1 MFIRTILVSALFL
14 AFSCVSLQANIDTS
28 LNVTSNTTGD
38 TVLLM
43 AQSYEQ
49 DRLDELRDRRD
60 DRVDELQDRRDDIV
74 DDYYDDRDC
83 DAADGCYDS
92 CEDDDDDCFDACD
105 DRYPNCEDDCDDDDD
120 CD

>member
-14 AFSCVSLQANIDTS
+14 TLSCVSVQANVDNR
-28 LNVTSNTTGD
+28 LNVPSNTASH

-60 DRVDELQDRRDDIV
+60 DRVDELQDRRDDLV
-74 DDYYDDRDC
+74 DDYYDELDC
-83 DAADGCYDS
+83 DDDEDVCYDN
-92 CEDDDDDCFDACD
+92 CDDDDEDC
-105 DRYPNCEDDCDDDDD
+105 YDDCDDFFDD
-120 CD
+120 CG